1 MGPIRACGDTKTTPK
16 HKKSIIVS
24 NCIIH
29 TVWSKSLKK
38 IEILN
43 FHHLQIENAKSIT
56 KPLDQA
62 AFEDK
67 ESLTVVVA
75 RNPYD
80 YFDSLLYDYL
90 VNEKSI
96 LFTQD
101 IIDHMKEQDGR
112 SFFQW
117 FDGLNFIP
125 FQNPQTFHLDIR
137 KRVPQ
142 ALESLES
149 FDYVVPYEALETFL
163 EKVAPDIRID
173 KKGEERL
180 LFSLSSLRGEELTEK
195 YVGKD
200 SELYRRALELWEFTE
215 ENGYRTL
222 PSLLG
227 GKRIS
232 QRKEEEKQEEEK
244 SKKMQLYRGV
254 AGKIT
259 DRSIA
264 GWVFHKEEP
273 EKVTVGIYKN
283 GDFLCMAKADRMR
296 EDLKRQHIHPT
307 GECGFEVRFDEE
319 TFKKGDRIE
328 VKILPDKIPLPLR
341 GNIEAFLGA

>member
-1 MGPIRACGDTKTTPK
+1 M
-16 HKKSIIVS
+16 
-24 NCIIH
+24 
-29 TVWSKSLKK
+29 KK

-43 FHHLQIENAKSIT
+43 FHHLQTENAKNIT

-62 AFEDK
+62 AIEDR
-67 ESLTVVVA
+67 ESLAVVVV
-75 RNPYD
+75 RDPYD
-80 YFDSLLYDYL
+80 YFDSLLLEYL
-90 VNEKSI
+90 TTEKSI

-101 IIDHMKEQDGR
+101 IINHMKELDGK

-142 ALESLES
+142 ALENLES
-149 FDYVVPYEALETFL
+149 FDYVVPYEAIDTFL
-163 EKVAPDIRID
+163 EKVAPGIKISKRSE
-173 KKGEERL
+173 KRL

-195 YVGKD
+195 YIGKD
-200 SELYRRALELWEFTE
+200 NELYRKALELWELTE
-215 ENGYRTL
+215 ESGYKTL

-232 QRKEEEKQEEEK
+232 QRKKEEEQEKEK

-254 AGKIT
+254 AGRISEKF
-259 DRSIA
+259 IA
-264 GWVFHKEEP
+264 GWVFHKEEL

-283 GDFLCMAKADRMR
+283 GTFLCAAKADRMR
-296 EDLKRQHIHPT
+296 EDLKKQHIHPT
-307 GECGFEVRFDEE
+307 GECGFEVRFDEA
-319 TFKKGDRIE
+319 TFKKGDKVEIR
-328 VKILPDKIPLPLR
+328 ILPEKIPLTLG
-341 GNIEAFLGA
+341 GNIKEFLRQ